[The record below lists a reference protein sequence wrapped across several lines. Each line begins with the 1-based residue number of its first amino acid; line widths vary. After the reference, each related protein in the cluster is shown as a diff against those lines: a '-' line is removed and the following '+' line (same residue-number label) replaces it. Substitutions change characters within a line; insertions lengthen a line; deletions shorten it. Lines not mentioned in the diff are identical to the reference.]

1 MPDVEFRANVT
12 WRNDLLWPASLYGAR
27 VPAGLPETSVR
38 APLYISAAEM
48 QRLSPSRT
56 IRVVAGL
63 TVADFSV
70 RFADMQQQWRTV
82 AGSGG
87 PRWQFQ
93 GGIVYWDLAMS
104 LYVAEGFRNYERVLV
119 TIMEHELLHVLDERG
134 IVTDYMAGQA
144 RQDEYVRRYLVE
156 GAPVDDGMFRNWFR
170 GDGFQTW
177 IKNGIWAPEHNRR
190 GEQRDSGPDWQR
202 YRERID
208 SLMRTGR

>member
-38 APLYISAAEM
+38 APLYVTAAEM

-56 IRVVAGL
+56 IRVVAG
-63 TVADFSV
+63 
-70 RFADMQQQWRTV
+70 
-82 AGSGG
+82 
-87 PRWQFQ
+87 
-93 GGIVYWDLAMS
+93 
-104 LYVAEGFRNYERVLV
+104 
-119 TIMEHELLHVLDERG
+119 
-134 IVTDYMAGQA
+134 QA
-144 RQDEYVRRYLVE
+144 RQDQYVRQYLLE